1 LIEITQRGANAFDL
15 HGLNA
20 LRHFIDQ
27 NEPRQHKERAG
38 GKKHLL
44 LATAERPGAL
54 IEALPQKRKR
64 RKRASASL
72 VEAGASPECNP
83 EVLDDREIWEQ
94 RRFLRDVGDPLS
106 RDLVRLEPEEAPAAG
121 QFPRSAGAAP

>member
-1 LIEITQRGANAFDL
+1 LIEITQRSANAFL

-20 LRHFIDQ
+20 LRHLIDQ
-27 NEPRQHKERAG
+27 NELGSTRSAR